1 MAPVTDDVPPGLGA
15 DLARESARF
24 AALGWMRGTSGNLS
38 VVTRREPLR
47 LVVTAS
53 GKDKGELQVHDV
65 VVVDGEGRA
74 VVAGAPKPS
83 AEAVFHARIVARTGA
98 GAVVHVHHLGAV
110 LAADRH
116 PGGIEIEGLEMLK
129 GIARAAEGDLV
140 TIPVIQNSQDMHEL
154 GDRFEKVHEDGTPAV
169 VVARHGLYAWGDD
182 LMQARHHTEIVAW
195 VLDYVNDRPVTNR
208 GGTP

>member
-1 MAPVTDDVPPGLGA
+1 LTAPRILAPVTTALPEGVGA

-24 AALGWMRGTSGNLS
+24 AARGWMQGTSGNLS
-38 VVTRREPLR
+38 VVVARDPLR
-47 LVVTAS
+47 LAVTAS
-53 GKDKGELQVHDV
+53 GKDKGELSPYDV
-65 VVVDGEGRA
+65 VVVDGDGRA
-74 VVAGAPKPS
+74 VDAGASKPS

-116 PGGIEIEGLEMLK
+116 PHGVEIEGLEMLK
-129 GIARAAEGDLV
+129 GIARKANGDLV
-140 TIPVIQNSQDMHEL
+140 TIPVIENSQDMHEL
-154 GDRFEKVHEDGTPAV
+154 GDRFEKVHEDRTPAV
-169 VVARHGLYAWGDD
+169 IVARHGLYAWGDD

-195 VLDYVNDRPVTNR
+195 VIDYVNR

>member
-1 MAPVTDDVPPGLGA
+1 MTTDLPPGLGA
-15 DLARESARF
+15 DLAREAARF

-38 VVTRREPLR
+38 VVTRRDPLR

-53 GKDKGELQVHDV
+53 GKDKSELGSDDV
-65 VVVDGEGRA
+65 VVVDGNGHAAEP
-74 VVAGAPKPS
+74 GAPKPS

-116 PGGIEIEGLEMLK
+116 PQGIEIEGLEMLK
-129 GIARAAEGDLV
+129 GIARGADGDLV
-140 TIPVIQNSQDMHEL
+140 TIPVIENSQDMHEL
-154 GDRFEKVHEDGTPAV
+154 GDRFEKVHDHRTPAV

-195 VLDYVNDRPVTNR
+195 VLDYVINR
-208 GGTP
+208 GGTS

>member
-1 MAPVTDDVPPGLGA
+1 LTAPRILAPVTTALPEGVGA

-38 VVTRREPLR
+38 VVVARDPLR
-47 LVVTAS
+47 LAVTAS
-53 GKDKGELQVHDV
+53 GKDKSELEPDDV
-65 VVVDGEGRA
+65 VVVDGDGRA
-74 VVAGAPKPS
+74 VDEGTAKPS

-116 PGGIEIEGLEMLK
+116 PHGVEIEGLEMLK
-129 GIARAAEGDLV
+129 GIARKADGDLV
-140 TIPVIQNSQDMHEL
+140 TIPVIANSQDMHEL
-154 GDRFEKVHEDGTPAV
+154 GDRFEKVHDDRTPAV
-169 VVARHGLYAWGDD
+169 IVARHGLYAWGDD

-195 VLDYVNDRPVTNR
+195 VIDYVNR